1 MARPPDKS
9 ETGKSETDKPE
20 SGKWTD
26 GGPTPGGPQDKSF
39 AYRQSRKAFITA
51 CEKAGADVVGR
62 VHHARA
68 PDGGPLFLD
77 AAAFGPRLAPAGVL
91 VAGYGA
97 PGAGVLLALLADR
110 IAQRLPLGTRLVLV
124 HGADP
129 AVFATNDPAKADPAW
144 VARML
149 TAVVTEDLSRAG
161 RVTVLGLGGA
171 ADFEPPPGMAVTRR
185 TLAPGGAAKAAVEA
199 VLAGTGRG

>member
-124 HGADP
+124 LNG
-129 AVFATNDPAKADPAW
+129 VK
-144 VARML
+144 
-149 TAVVTEDLSRAG
+149 
-161 RVTVLGLGGA
+161 TVEVDDGK
-171 ADFEPPPGMAVTRR
+171 
-185 TLAPGGAAKAAVEA
+185 LASGPIA
-199 VLAGTGRG
+199 LQWGRGTIKFRKVEIRPL